1 MNKTNNIK
9 SMKVVWLFGFYGI
22 STFVG
27 YLTPNLF
34 SCKLSVLFQTIQ
46 FCISTQSKYKYSLIV
61 KNISISS
68 HSV

>member
-1 MNKTNNIK
+1 M
-9 SMKVVWLFGFYGI
+9 VVWLVEFYGI

-34 SCKLSVLFQTIQ
+34 FMKIVLFQTIQ
-46 FCISTQSKYKYSLIV
+46 FSLSTQFKCKYSLIV

-68 HSV
+68 NSL